1 MAAPTSR
8 RAALTRGF
16 GQSIAG
22 ETLALL
28 HAEAG
33 LMLARRILIVD
44 RVLRQDW
51 EAALALLDTVLEQ
64 KPDERQLYGLR
75 LLGTA
80 QQRLID

>member
-1 MAAPTSR
+1 
-8 RAALTRGF
+8 
-16 GQSIAG
+16 
-22 ETLALL
+22 
-28 HAEAG
+28 
-33 LMLARRILIVD
+33 MLARRILIVD